1 MVCDGAAFPK
11 SKGQSG
17 SFCHLQ
23 MVFQTEEHD
32 GREMHK
38 KKMNGI
44 GVMIEKVGIMCIR
57 NTKRDAYMWMKVL
70 S

>member
-1 MVCDGAAFPK
+1 MACNGAAFPK

-23 MVFQTEEHD
+23 MVFQIEEQD

-38 KKMNGI
+38 KTMNRI
-44 GVMIEKVGIMCIR
+44 GVMIEKSWYHVYIYD
-57 NTKRDAYMWMKVL
+57 TKRDA
-70 S
+70 